1 MLYKTSAFNNN
12 YLNPNF
18 HLTKIFYIMPYNPAI
33 HNRHSIRLSGY
44 DYAQPGAYFL
54 TINTHKKEHLFGRVV
69 DGVVQLSPVGE
80 IAQEQWLKI
89 PDHFSNVVL
98 DAFVIMPNHLHGILL
113 ISEGQGG
120 HCKGKAFDHFFP
132 KNMIKCFT
140 RTARVAESNA
150 FPERLGSQSGSIP
163 AVVQNFK
170 SITSRK
176 INKLLETPGSTIWHR
191 NYYEHVI
198 RDEEDYDRIVGYIRE
213 NPRKWEG

>member
-1 MLYKTSAFNNN
+1 
-12 YLNPNF
+12 
-18 HLTKIFYIMPYNPAI
+18 MPYNPAI

-80 IAQEQWLKI
+80 ITQEQWLKI

-98 DAFVIMPNHLHGILL
+98 DAFVIMPNHLHGILV
-113 ISEGQGG
+113 ITEGEGG
-120 HCKGKAFDHFFP
+120 AGRAL
-132 KNMIKCFT
+132 
-140 RTARVAESNA
+140 
-150 FPERLGSQSGSIP
+150 PERLGSQSGSIP
-163 AVVQNFK
+163 AIVQNFK

-176 INKLLETPGSTIWHR
+176 INKQLETPGPTIWHR

-198 RDEEDYDRIVGYIRE
+198 RDEEDFDRIVVYIRE